1 MKVIGIIAAMEEEFE
16 EIANIMSE
24 IKEKEIS
31 KLTWTILSINLIMWK
46 ILIDYTCVSIEKNET
61 WLTLY

>member
-24 IKEKEIS
+24 VKEKEIS
-31 KLTWTILSINLIMWK
+31 KLTFITGK
-46 ILIDYTCVSIEKNET
+46 IKYKISCIS
-61 WLTLY
+61 